1 MFRAHLISLFL
12 IVPPTNSYAIGV
24 CKGGNY
30 KAREATCIHDGD
42 TGWQGGIKW
51 RTLDVD
57 TPELGKGAECSRER
71 KLGYAA
77 RDRLIA
83 LMNGGYEV
91 IWGGR
96 TDKYGRYLVDVILS
110 NGQNASD
117 LLKQEGLAQNWPN
130 SGNVWCN

>member
-1 MFRAHLISLFL
+1 MFRALLISLCL
-12 IVPPTNSYAIGV
+12 VVLPTNSYAIGV

-30 KAREATCIHDGD
+30 KVREATCIHDGD

-51 RTLDVD
+51 RTLGID
-57 TPELGKGAECSRER
+57 TPEIGKGAACSRER
-71 KLGYAA
+71 KLRYAA

-96 TDKYGRYLVDVILS
+96 TDKYGRYLVDVILP

-117 LLKQEGLAQNWPN
+117 ILKQEGLAQNWPN